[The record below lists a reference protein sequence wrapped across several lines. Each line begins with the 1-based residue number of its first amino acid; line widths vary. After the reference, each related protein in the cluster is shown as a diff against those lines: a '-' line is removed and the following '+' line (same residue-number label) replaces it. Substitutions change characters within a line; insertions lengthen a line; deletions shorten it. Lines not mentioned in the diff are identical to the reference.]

1 MRRRVERRAADRGWM
16 NKFGGRQAPPVEEP
30 EDWGWHFPPYLVK
43 WGAAMF
49 RRTGRMPHPDE
60 ILDLPEDW
68 IADVFQMD
76 DLIAFQMADS
86 FTWDFIDEEDLPE

>member
-1 MRRRVERRAADRGWM
+1 M
-16 NKFGGRQAPPVEEP
+16 
-30 EDWGWHFPPYLVK
+30 L
-43 WGAAMF
+43 

-86 FTWDFIDEEDLPE
+86 FTWDFIDEEDLPD